1 MHGNS
6 VCSTKMGFNSRPDGI
21 GVDTT
26 SSLSQRRDMI
36 NIHTQ
41 LNHEVVLSLF

>member
-1 MHGNS
+1 
-6 VCSTKMGFNSRPDGI
+6 MGFNSRPDRI

-26 SSLSQRRDMI
+26 ASLSQRRDMI
-36 NIHTQ
+36 NIYTQ